1 MEAIIN
7 RALGRQPEVAA
18 SGRLHEAQLLG
29 RAALEAIGHALVH
42 YSRAAILL
50 RGGDRPFRRL

>member
-18 SGRLHEAQLLG
+18 SGRLHETQFSG
-29 RAALEAIGHALVH
+29 RAVLRAIGHVLVH

-50 RGGDRPFRRL
+50 RGGNRPFRRL